1 MTNTLKIKPMTGKR
15 FIAPIKATSG
25 SAAFDIYAQ
34 EDIVIKNEK
43 ITFDL
48 GFATEIPEGYA
59 AILAPRSG
67 FGTKYGM
74 KLSNTLGLIDSDFRN
89 EWKATLSVSDCD
101 FVEIERGERFLQFF
115 LIKVD
120 EFKIEIT
127 ESLTETERKGGYGST
142 GNK

>member
-1 MTNTLKIKPMTGKR
+1 MNTLKIKPMTDKR

-34 EDIVIKNEK
+34 EDLVIKNEP

-67 FGTKYGM
+67 LGTKYGV
-74 KLSNTLGLIDSDFRN
+74 KLSNTVGLIDSDFRN
-89 EWKATLSVSDCD
+89 EWKATLSANKEVS
-101 FVEIERGERFLQFF
+101 ISRGERFLQFF

-120 EFKIEIT
+120 EFQIEIT
-127 ESLTETERKGGYGST
+127 ESLTKTERKGGYGST

>member
-1 MTNTLKIKPMTGKR
+1 MNTLKIKPMTDKR

-34 EDIVIKNEK
+34 EDIVIKNEP

-67 FGTKYGM
+67 LGTKHGV
-74 KLSNTLGLIDSDFRN
+74 KLSNTVGLIDSDFRN
-89 EWKATLSVSDCD
+89 EWKATLSANNEVS
-101 FVEIERGERFLQFF
+101 IIRGERFLQFF

-120 EFKIEIT
+120 EFQIEIT
-127 ESLTETERKGGYGST
+127 ESLTKTERKGGYGST